1 MRGQRAMP
9 KRKLKGGTGPGR
21 RVEAKG
27 LPRLRRRGRCSEK
40 VAENLVPEV
49 PPARAQAGPGSRQP
63 APLRRTSAPRR
74 CSGHTPWPP
83 CPLGSFVD
91 TPPQLLSL
99 RSLEGIEGRDRGRR
113 TYRGATLGLLDKAKA
128 ALYLER
134 PRGVF
139 SARSETT
146 KVLFCFLIGE
156 SIIKSSMEYWDIGDV
171 EEFLRLNVVWF
182 LTGKATS
189 FPFRYN

>member
-74 CSGHTPWPP
+74 CSGAY
-83 CPLGSFVD
+83 
-91 TPPQLLSL
+91 SL
-99 RSLEGIEGRDRGRR
+99 ATMSPRFFRGYASPVAVAKVSGGDRG
-113 TYRGATLGLLDKAKA
+113 A
-128 ALYLER
+128 
-134 PRGVF
+134 
-139 SARSETT
+139 
-146 KVLFCFLIGE
+146 
-156 SIIKSSMEYWDIGDV
+156 
-171 EEFLRLNVVWF
+171 
-182 LTGKATS
+182 
-189 FPFRYN
+189 